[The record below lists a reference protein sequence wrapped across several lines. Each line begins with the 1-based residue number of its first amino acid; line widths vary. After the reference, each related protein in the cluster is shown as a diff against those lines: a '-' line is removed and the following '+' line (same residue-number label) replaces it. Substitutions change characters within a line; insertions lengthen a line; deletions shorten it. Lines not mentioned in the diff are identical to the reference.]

1 MQDFFP
7 ILPEVDEAAI
17 KITPEG
23 LYSVTKPRDA
33 REIIKFM
40 REVMDEPLN
49 ELILLDG
56 TANCGGDTIN
66 YATVFKKVVAIEKNT
81 YTFSVLQNNIETA
94 YKNCLNN
101 VHIVNADTLQEWVKY
116 RDSVDVLYIDAPWGG
131 PNYKKLSSLD
141 LYLGD
146 TRIDLFVHSV
156 LQSSIH
162 NKPKYICL
170 KLPYNYNWARLQYI
184 CNQFKQLVMEQ
195 TAIANFKYVI
205 LKNVCVV

>member
-7 ILPEVDEAAI
+7 MLPGVDEASL

-40 REVMDEPLN
+40 REVMDEPLSN
-49 ELILLDG
+49 LTLLDG
-56 TANCGGDTIN
+56 TANCGGDAIN
-66 YATVFKKVVAIEKNT
+66 YASVFKKVVAIEKNA
-81 YTFSVLQNNIETA
+81 YTFSVLQNNVDIA
-94 YKNCLNN
+94 YKKCIDNIEL
-101 VHIVNADTLQEWVKY
+101 VNADTLQEWINY
-116 RDSVDVLYIDAPWGG
+116 RDLVDALYIDAPWGG

-141 LYLGD
+141 LYIGE
-146 TRIDLFVHSV
+146 TRLDLFIYSV

-170 KLPYNYNWARLQYI
+170 KLPYNYNWARLQNI
-184 CNQFKQLVMEQ
+184 CNHFKQLEIHQ
-195 TAIANFKYVI
+195 TAISNFKYVI
-205 LKNVCVV
+205 LKNS